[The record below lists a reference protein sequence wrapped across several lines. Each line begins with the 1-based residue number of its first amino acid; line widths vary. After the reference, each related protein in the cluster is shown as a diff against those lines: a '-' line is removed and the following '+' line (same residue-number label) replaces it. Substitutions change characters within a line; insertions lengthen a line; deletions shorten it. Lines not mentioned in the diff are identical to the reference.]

1 MKLRHFKF
9 ILILRMN
16 IDIQGDAQKTVNIGP
31 GDKSGSLFSLEKPS
45 PAIPLASRPPP
56 GPAAPRPAAPRPPP
70 APVTRVADAQD
81 MLHDFANPVKDTGGA
96 GGNPFQGDDSD
107 SLTSGDDSL
116 TDGSG
121 DDKTV
126 SDFVVDE
133 QPEYDEDRPSPG
145 FASIDDEKSHILWK
159 LSRAKRNGMP
169 VHRNLTI
176 DSNIRELRNELKR
189 VEYELSLSQSLRFQ
203 KRMLCLAVSGM
214 EVLTERY
221 SLFDLQLAG
230 WSSSVQDDID
240 SFDGVL
246 TRLHDKYK
254 DRAAMPPELQ
264 LLLMLVS
271 SAVSFHVTKSMMKS
285 LSQPG
290 GGGLGGLLQ
299 SMMGG
304 APKAPTAS
312 VQEMP
317 SPQASAGG
325 APPAP
330 PERGPQTVQRA
341 PMRGPSMGPGLFPSP
356 MAPEPMAPPAM
367 TDRGQKRARD
377 DSDKGSDRVS
387 DIVSDDSSSEGPSES
402 SSDEDDQAL
411 KIQTI
416 PTAGGRGRGR
426 GRGRGAGRGAAK
438 TVVTL

>member
-1 MKLRHFKF
+1 
-9 ILILRMN
+9 MN
-16 IDIQGDAQKTVNIGP
+16 IDIQSDAQKTVGVGA
-31 GDKSGSLFSLEKPS
+31 GDASGSLFTLQKPGV
-45 PAIPLASRPPP
+45 PLASK
-56 GPAAPRPAAPRPPP
+56 PAMPPRPPMPRPP
-70 APVTRVADAQD
+70 AARAPEIKVSDAQD
-81 MLHDFANPVKDTGGA
+81 MLRDFANPSKQPDSFAPRA
-96 GGNPFQGDDSD
+96 GSDDSD
-107 SLTSGDDSL
+107 SMTTGGDDDSL
-116 TDGSG
+116 TQGSG
-121 DDKTV
+121 DDKSV
-126 SDFVVDE
+126 SDYVVDD
-133 QPEYDEDRPSPG
+133 QPEFDEERPSPG

-176 DSNIRELRNELKR
+176 DSSIRELRNELKR

-203 KRMLCLAVSGM
+203 KKMLCLAVSGM

-221 SLFDLQLAG
+221 SLFDLQLQG

-240 SFDGVL
+240 SFEGVL

-304 APKAPTAS
+304 GASKPQPTAS

-317 SPQASAGG
+317 STAQPT
-325 APPAP
+325 PAP
-330 PERGPQTVQRA
+330 QRA
-341 PMRGPSMGPGLFPSP
+341 PMRGPTAMPGLFGQAP
-356 MAPEPMAPPAM
+356 MAPEPMAPPGM
-367 TDRGQKRARD
+367 SERGTKRPRD
-377 DSDKGSDRVS
+377 AEDSPRVS
-387 DIVSDDSSSEGPSES
+387 DVVSDTSGSSGSEASGSS
-402 SSDEDDQAL
+402 SSDDEDTAL
-411 KIQTI
+411 KIQTV
-416 PTAGGRGRGR
+416 PVGGGRGRGR
-426 GRGRGAGRGAAK
+426 GRGRGAAAGRGSK